1 MQEFPMGRK
10 SIPQIGGGSYSIFAL
25 FYFFFYFFF
34 SLQYFYFLFL
44 TTQLA
49 VLILSFA
56 TDQKTYKS
64 SSGLK
69 NSRQIFSYATVSYH
83 IHKRYHRGFLS
94 VYSNM
99 LHVSILFRILI
110 SRSILILSVFNCFF
124 ANKYVLNHHQD
135 DFKGERDQG
144 ILINAAP
151 GSHSGDQ
158 PKHS

>member
-1 MQEFPMGRK
+1 MVRTQYTPLTQCK
-10 SIPQIGGGSYSIFAL
+10 QTKGSANSTSNHLCIKLHLKSIFAL

-110 SRSILILSVFNCFF
+110 SRSILILSVFNCF
-124 ANKYVLNHHQD
+124 L
-135 DFKGERDQG
+135 R
-144 ILINAAP
+144 INMY
-151 GSHSGDQ
+151 
-158 PKHS
+158 